1 MLTMT
6 FGVTG
11 LLMSTMCTHKVRC
24 YPYCVLQRCQLCYQS
39 WQREI
44 IFDTCSKQFYIL
56 CKQYCVSHQ
65 MNIRQW
71 HDQYEPNIFLISCQY
86 TLYRTLDSSLHAIM
100 LWCHS
105 CTTHHI
111 CYLIMHKYTTYS
123 RSEVRIIHR
132 FLMLRWATYI
142 QIWNATCLV
151 PNAISDCLYS
161 YWKFYHEDETFMRPL
176 WDSGYSHETLGHS
189 KKTCYI
195 GGT

>member
-1 MLTMT
+1 MWQVYQWALCVHIKSDATHTVFYSGANYVTNHDKGKLFSIHAANNFTFMQTILCVTSNEYAPMT
-6 FGVTG
+6 WPIWA
-11 LLMSTMCTHKVRC
+11 K
-24 YPYCVLQRCQLCYQS
+24 
-39 WQREI
+39 
-44 IFDTCSKQFYIL
+44 YIL
-56 CKQYCVSHQ
+56 NQLPIY
-65 MNIRQW
+65 
-71 HDQYEPNIFLISCQY
+71 FISY
-86 TLYRTLDSSLHAIM
+86 SKVLTLVSSLHAIM